1 MKKLKKQLNNYL
13 STNSLEKTLTFILF
27 FSTLFVLIYNIFNYK
42 VNFGYDADAHI
53 RYVNA
58 FAMYLPKTFRIPL
71 SYETYEFFS
80 PPVGY
85 VFPAMYKLFV
95 ETYLMF
101 NLVTYCL
108 PIYGKF
114 TQVFQSVLYFFT
126 IYFYIKTINLFLK
139 KSKINLSIFI
149 VFHF

>member
-1 MKKLKKQLNNYL
+1 MLML
-13 STNSLEKTLTFILF
+13 
-27 FSTLFVLIYNIFNYK
+27 
-42 VNFGYDADAHI
+42 HI

-85 VFPAMYKLFV
+85 VFPAIVQVVCRNLFDV
-95 ETYLMF
+95 SD
-101 NLVTYCL
+101 LVTYCL

-114 TQVFQSVLYFFT
+114 TQVFQSVLYFL
-126 IYFYIKTINLFLK
+126 LF
-139 KSKINLSIFI
+139 IFI
-149 VFHF
+149 